1 MRTQENIGNILFK
14 RTERTPNRE
23 ILVCGEDRFSYRTL
37 NQRTNQLAHALKG
50 VTVKKGDR
58 VAVLL
63 SNGNEICESLF
74 AMAKIGAV
82 WVPLNVRLAPQE
94 LEFIIGDCGAET
106 LIFAERFSEMVE
118 EIRGRSA
125 LKNFICLGGKISP
138 GTTSYEDLI
147 AQYPTDEPVITAG
160 NEDNLIIMYT
170 SGTTGRP
177 KGAVLTH
184 HNMYSAAVDGM
195 TGLDYG
201 GMDTIFILLPLFHI
215 GALTPFI
222 TAFFKGTK
230 TIITRELE
238 LPVVLETIERE
249 KPSTIIAV
257 TAIATMIMQLPDIK
271 KYDFSSVQSIVLL
284 GSPLPFPLVE
294 KAYQELGVNL
304 QNFYG
309 LTEASG
315 PGAHMNMEDMMRKPG
330 SIGYPFLL
338 LDLRIVNERDED
350 VAVGEVGEII
360 IRGPAV
366 MKEYWNLPEE
376 TKETLRNGWLHT
388 GDMAK
393 VDEEGFIYIVD
404 RKKDVIIS
412 GGENIYSA
420 EIEAFLIKHPKILDV
435 AVIGMPDEKWGEVP
449 RAMVELAKDEA
460 LTEEELIGFCKGR
473 IAKFKIPKR
482 VDFVQELPR
491 TITGKVFKKELRK
504 QLQKDQ

>member
-1 MRTQENIGNILFK
+1 MKMQENIGKILLK
-14 RTERTPNRE
+14 RAERNPDRD
-23 ILVCGEDRFSYRTL
+23 ILVCGDDRFSYDTL
-37 NQRTNQLAHALKG
+37 NQRTNQLAQALKG
-50 VTVKKGDR
+50 MAVAKGDR

-63 SNGNEICESLF
+63 PNGNEICESLF
-74 AMAKIGAV
+74 ALAKIGAV
-82 WVPLNVRLAPQE
+82 WVPLNVRLASKE
-94 LEFIIGDCGAET
+94 LEFIISDSGAET
-106 LIFAERFSEMVE
+106 IIFAEKFSETVE
-118 EIRGRSA
+118 EIKGRTA
-125 LKNFICLGGKISP
+125 LRNFICVGGKISP
-138 GTTSYEDLI
+138 RTRNYEDAI
-147 AQYPTDEPVITAG
+147 AQYPADEPEITSG

-184 HNMYSAAVDGM
+184 HNMCSAAVDCL
-195 TGLDYG
+195 TGIDYRQI
-201 GMDTIFILLPLFHI
+201 DTIFILLPLFHI
-215 GALTPFI
+215 GALTPFMA
-222 TAFFKGTK
+222 AFFKGTK
-230 TIITRELE
+230 TILTRELE
-238 LPVVLETIERE
+238 LPVVLKTMEKE

-257 TAIATMIMQLPDIK
+257 TAIITMIMQLPDIK
-271 KYDFSSVQSIVLL
+271 RYDFSSVRSIVLL

-294 KAYQELGVNL
+294 KAYRELGVSL

-330 SIGYPFLL
+330 SIGFPFLL
-338 LDLRIVNERDED
+338 LDLRVVNERDQE

-376 TKETLRNGWLHT
+376 TSETLRNGWLHT
-388 GDMAK
+388 GDMAR

-449 RAMVELAKDEA
+449 RAMVELAEGEE
-460 LTEEELIGFCKGR
+460 LTEEELIGYCEGK
-473 IAKFKIPKR
+473 IAKFKIPKKIA
-482 VDFVQELPR
+482 FVPQLPR

-504 QLQKDQ
+504 QLEK